1 MCLQLEYCMNTSELQ
16 KIMETS
22 LIFHIY
28 LSKIKHQLLIALF
41 QVKGEILLPDLMIKI
56 LKNIIL
62 IVMLA
67 YCLKRFWLFLKR
79 LD

>member
-1 MCLQLEYCMNTSELQ
+1 MCLQLEYCKNTSELQ
-16 KIMETS
+16 KIIETS

-56 LKNIIL
+56 LKI
-62 IVMLA
+62 
-67 YCLKRFWLFLKR
+67 
-79 LD
+79 